1 MRSVAMLSII
11 QKKKKEIKNDTR
23 ISNRREQEVPHT
35 DNTVHYVQGRFK
47 PKCVIST

>member
-1 MRSVAMLSII
+1 MLSII
-11 QKKKKEIKNDTR
+11 QKKKKNFLNDTR

-47 PKCVIST
+47 PKRMIST